1 MLALQLA
8 CKQAAALAPGL
19 VLAIIPR
26 VIENANRM
34 HRCRSLALLCGAW
47 LMAGEAG
54 LASSPLPERTQG
66 AVTALEQAWK
76 SDPLTSR
83 MAFPP
88 ITLVAEVSRP
98 LQGCPSASLSAL
110 QALAL
115 YCPDQRRILIDRQRL
130 DAIASQFGSWDAA
143 FWLATALGQAI
154 AASSGQSSDQ
164 QGVMAANLQTFCFA
178 GTLLGQAPGLRPP
191 ADRSRLSAAFT
202 AFPSRLNGQQGTP
215 AQRSYALLTGLGG
228 TASDCGARAI
238 ANLGAGVVP
247 DPERLQALASN
258 PDRSTGDGA
267 IGSVIDALCLP
278 KPPLGCPRRLPP
290 ARVRSNP

>member
-1 MLALQLA
+1 
-8 CKQAAALAPGL
+8 
-19 VLAIIPR
+19 VLAIIAR

-34 HRCRSLALLCGAW
+34 HRCRLLALLSAAG
-47 LMAGEAG
+47 LVAGEVG
-54 LASSPLPERTQG
+54 LANPLPERTQA
-66 AVTALEQAWK
+66 AVTGLEKAWK
-76 SDPLTSR
+76 TDPLTSR

-88 ITLVAEVSRP
+88 FTPVAEASRP
-98 LQGCPSASLSAL
+98 LQSCPSAPLSAP

-115 YCPDQRRILIDRQRL
+115 YCPDQGRILIDRQRL
-130 DAIASQFGSWDAA
+130 DAIATQFGSWDAA

-154 AASSGQSSDQ
+154 AASAGQSSGQ
-164 QGVMAANLQTFCFA
+164 QGVMAANLQAVCFG
-178 GTLLGQAPGLRPP
+178 GTLLGLTPGLQPP
-191 ADRSRLSAAFT
+191 AERSRLSAAFT
-202 AFPSRLNGQQGTP
+202 AFPSRLNGEQGTP

-228 TASDCGARAI
+228 TASDCEATGM
-238 ANLGAGVVP
+238 ANLAAKVVP
-247 DPERLQALASN
+247 DPMRLQALAAN